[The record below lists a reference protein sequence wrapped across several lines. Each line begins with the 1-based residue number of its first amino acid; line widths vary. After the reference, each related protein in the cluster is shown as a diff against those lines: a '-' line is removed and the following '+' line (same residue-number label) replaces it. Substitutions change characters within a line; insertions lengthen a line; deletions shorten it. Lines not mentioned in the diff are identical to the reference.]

1 MNRFSKAIAASVVL
15 SALGI
20 MPAFA
25 DALDAARAAG
35 QVGER
40 ADGLVGAVG
49 TVPAAVAQTIVSI
62 NAQRLA
68 TYRGI
73 AQKTNTPIDA
83 VQAQAGQHLIAATP
97 AGQFVMDGAWHKK

>member
-1 MNRFSKAIAASVVL
+1 MNRFTKIAATGLLASFT
-15 SALGI
+15 LGTV
-20 MPAFA
+20 AFA

-40 ADGLVGAVG
+40 ADGMVGAVG
-49 TVPAAVAQTIVSI
+49 AVPANVAQTIASI

-73 AQKTNTPIDA
+73 AQKTGTSIDA
-83 VQAQAGQHLIAATP
+83 VQAQAGKHLIAATP
-97 AGQFVMDGAWHKK
+97 AGQYVMDGSWHKK